1 MVMLHP
7 LHIGVI
13 EDGAAEVGRPETG
26 VFVSLPEQ
34 GIELIRDLQLGLTLA
49 EVSARF
55 AQRYGQAPDLDD
67 FLAALSDCG
76 FVRQPGDQSPNGT
89 GDPDPSGA
97 PPVTQLRGWRLLSSL
112 PTERVTWLVS
122 RPALAVWLLVWLA
135 IPVVLA
141 TRPDL
146 LPRGTDGRLGLGVAA
161 DAVGLTILTWIL
173 LIGHEVAH
181 MVAVRARGCTGVL
194 RLSHRLHLLVAETD
208 MSSVRSL
215 PRGQRYVPYLA
226 GMTFT
231 ATALLASLLARAVG
245 WHAQPIPA
253 IGFLCLVTLLLE
265 LAFFMRTDVY
275 YVIVTWLRLGNLM
288 ADTWHYV
295 GNQIARALRRQ
306 PRYDLSAVPAREL
319 RIVRWY
325 SVVLVLGVGVFIGQ
339 FLLLG
344 LPLLISFVRDSV
356 TRIADGPATAGFWDA
371 VVLLLLAAAHFGT
384 LGVVAVRRRLHPPVP
399 AHPTTSTSR
408 PTG

>member
-1 MVMLHP
+1 MVVLHP
-7 LHIGVI
+7 LHIGTI

-55 AQRYGQAPDLDD
+55 AQRYGEAPDLDD
-67 FLAALSDCG
+67 FLGALTDCG
-76 FVRQPGDQSPNGT
+76 FVRQVGDRPLNDVRDGLSAE
-89 GDPDPSGA
+89 A
-97 PPVTQLRGWRLLSSL
+97 PVRQMRGWRLLGSL
-112 PTERVTWLVS
+112 PPERVAWLVS
-122 RPALAVWLLVWLA
+122 RPAVVGWLLVWLA
-135 IPVVLA
+135 VPVVLLA
-141 TRPDL
+141 RPDL

-173 LIGHEVAH
+173 LIAHEAAH

-215 PRGQRYVPYLA
+215 PRSQRYVPYLA

-231 ATALLASLLARAVG
+231 MTVLLACLLARATG
-245 WHAQPIPA
+245 WGAQPIPA

-265 LAFFMRTDVY
+265 FAVFMRTDIY

-288 ADTWHYV
+288 ADTWHFV
-295 GNQIARALRRQ
+295 GNQAARVLRRR
-306 PRYDLSAVPAREL
+306 PRYDLSTVPAREL

-325 SVVLVLGVGVFIGQ
+325 ALVLVLGVAVFVGQ

-344 LPLLISFVRDSV
+344 LPLLITFVRDSV
-356 TRIADGPATAGFWDA
+356 TRIASGPATAGFWDA

-384 LGVVAVRRRLHPPVP
+384 LGVVAVRRRLRRATP
-399 AHPTTSTSR
+399 AR
-408 PTG
+408 PRVSA